1 MSVDDMLAEY
11 WAHRFYDDP
20 KAGEEVEDDGF
31 DLQQVLKSMEDGD
44 WEEVTNGRYQDP
56 R

>member
-20 KAGEEVEDDGF
+20 KAA
-31 DLQQVLKSMEDGD
+31 
-44 WEEVTNGRYQDP
+44 EEVTDEGFELNEILKAMEDDEWVEVSNGRYQVP
-56 R
+56 N